1 MIEKLVQKLKT
12 LSQVLDNFWQVEESH
27 LKMMKNISRGN
38 LISF

>member
-27 LKMMKNISRGN
+27 LKMMKDIARGN